1 MNEIR
6 KMIAVLAISV
16 LSAIQ
21 CVPVLAANQSVASSR
36 NAQYAAK
43 NESALSLRQIR
54 AAQWHIV
61 GNEYVTVASNDHG
74 IGSDVVIS
82 IDQQGYNG
90 WEYQMNIIMTDIRGN
105 VVWRADNVTGVAA
118 DGHWWAGYNVA
129 KVQLQIAPRRWGIPE
144 RKFRV
149 RCSS

>member
-6 KMIAVLAISV
+6 KMIAVLAISL

-21 CVPVLAANQSVASSR
+21 CVPVLAANQSVADSR
-36 NAQYAAK
+36 NAQYVAK
-43 NESALSLRQIR
+43 NESALSVRQIR
-54 AAQWHIV
+54 AARWYKV
-61 GNEYVTVASNDHG
+61 GIGYVTVASNDHG

-82 IDQQGYNG
+82 IDQQGYSG
-90 WEYQMNIIMTDIRGN
+90 WDYQMNIIMTDIHGN

-129 KVQLQIAPRRWGIPE
+129 KVQLQIAPRRWGIPV
-144 RKFRV
+144 KSFRV